1 MLIVSGVAEDSC
13 QSLDPHTGQNMQVIV
28 RPLSAV
34 RVHTEALPRVTRNV
48 ARGTKNVMPNADA
61 DCFRHSAQWQT

>member
-34 RVHTEALPRVTRNV
+34 RFHTDTLPRVRRNDV
-48 ARGTKNVMPNADA
+48 RGTKKVMPNAEA
-61 DCFRHSAQWQT
+61 DCFRHSSQ